1 MASQIAAARRRVIR
15 RPRLTSMLDVS
26 SARVRLLVAPAGY
39 GKTTLAR
46 EWLAGPLRRDT
57 WYRGEASSADVA
69 ALAVGVAEAAGGI
82 VAHAGKRMRDRIG
95 ATGNAQDEV
104 ETLAELLAEDLQEWP
119 SDAWLVFDDYQFAA
133 NSVASEQF
141 VDLLTQLTPIQ
152 MLITSRRRPSW
163 ATARRILYGEIQEID
178 RRALA
183 MEGCEA
189 KAVLGSE
196 SRSIEEL
203 LVRARGWPAVIGLAA
218 LTKEFHLPSET
229 LPATLHTYFAEEV
242 FQAADTRTRHELG
255 ALAIVPSISH
265 QLISA
270 LLGDK
275 RADEIVDIGVGL
287 GILSDRGDDVFAF
300 HPLIRDFLIQHH
312 LREQC
317 PSASPTCIANYLL
330 SREQWDDAFEVA
342 CRASLSALA
351 ERTIEEGL
359 DPMLSRGRLATIQ
372 RWIDF
377 AVNGHLKSPI
387 VDLAEAEVAFR
398 EGQHERAYVLAD
410 QAANLFRDRPDLEA
424 RAHVRAGHSALLAS
438 RERSGLEHF
447 RLAHTLA
454 RTPEQRREALVG
466 LYFAASELDE
476 PDAADALEELESL
489 GDDTPDGV
497 LRLEA
502 LRLTRATRVGGI
514 RDALHSALP
523 KVHLADRA
531 TDPLGLTAFLHM
543 LTTSQNLAAHYEEAL
558 DLSERQLITA
568 REHRLDLPIVHA
580 NLNRAISHVGVRSFQ
595 RSARTLDEARRLL
608 STSGDTYLEAAIRL
622 IECRRLVA
630 TQKFS
635 EAANVTADQGEQIS
649 SPPLRA
655 EYLGLRA
662 LALACGG
669 KSHQAQELID
679 AAQVIFPSSIE
690 VRVLAPCVEAIIG
703 YHQDEVIHQPSATKA
718 WNAAYE
724 TGNFDSLVSSYRA
737 EPRLLAA
744 LHCVDPHGI
753 ELADLLS
760 RSHDERLAYRF
771 GVQTKKREL
780 RGIEP
785 LTARET
791 EVLHELEEG
800 YTNRQIAQS
809 LFIGETTVKAHLR
822 HVYGKLGVRTRA
834 ELLAKLAKKP

>member
-1 MASQIAAARRRVIR
+1 
-15 RPRLTSMLDVS
+15 MLDVS
-26 SARVRLLVAPAGY
+26 SAQVRLLVAPAGY

-46 EWLAGPLRRDT
+46 EWLAGPLRRDA

-69 ALAVGVAEAAGGI
+69 ALAVGIAEAVGEI

-95 ATGNAQDEV
+95 TTGNAQDEV
-104 ETLAELLAEDLQEWP
+104 EILAELFAEDVQQWP
-119 SDAWLVFDDYQFAA
+119 LDAWLVFDDYQFAA

-141 VDLLTQLTPIQ
+141 VDLLTQLTPVQ
-152 MLITSRRRPSW
+152 LLITSRRRPSW

-183 MEGCEA
+183 MEDCEA
-189 KAVLGSE
+189 EAVLRGKT
-196 SRSIEEL
+196 RSIDEL

-218 LTKEFHLPSET
+218 LAKEFHLPSET

-255 ALAIVPSISH
+255 ALAIAPSISH

-270 LLGDK
+270 LLGDE
-275 RADEIVDIGVGL
+275 RADQVVKIGIGL
-287 GILSDRGDDVFAF
+287 GILTDRGDDVLTF
-300 HPLIRDFLIQHH
+300 HPLIRDFLLQHYPG
-312 LREQC
+312 EQC
-317 PSASPTCIANYLL
+317 HSATPTRIGDYLL

-342 CRASLSALA
+342 CRASLIALA
-351 ERTIEEGL
+351 ERTIEDGL

-377 AVNGHLKSPI
+377 AVNAHLKSPI

-398 EGQHERAYVLAD
+398 EGQHERAYALAD
-410 QAANLFRDRPDLEA
+410 QAANLFRDRPNLAA

-438 RERSGLEHF
+438 REKSGLEHF

-454 RTPEQRREALVG
+454 RTAEQRREALVG

-476 PDAADALEELESL
+476 PDATDALEQLECL

-514 RDALHSALP
+514 REALHSALP

-543 LTTSQNLAAHYEEAL
+543 LTTTQNLAAHYEDAL
-558 DLSERQLITA
+558 DLAELQLITA

-580 NLNRAISHVGVRSFQ
+580 NLNRAISYFGVRSFQ
-595 RSARTLDEARRLL
+595 RSARALDEVRRFL
-608 STSGDTYLEAAIRL
+608 STSGDMYLEAAMRL
-622 IECRRLVA
+622 IECRTLVA
-630 TQKFS
+630 TQRFS
-635 EAANVTADQGEQIS
+635 EAAKRTADQGEQIS

-662 LALACGG
+662 LALACDG
-669 KSHQAQELID
+669 KSHQAQALTD
-679 AAQVIFPSSIE
+679 AAQVTFPSSIE
-690 VRVLAPCVEAIIG
+690 VRVLAPCVQAIIIG
-703 YHQDEVIHQPSATKA
+703 KRKKEVVDQLSATKA
-718 WNAAYE
+718 WSAARE
-724 TGNFDSLVSSYRA
+724 TGNFDSLVCSYRA

-744 LHCVDPHGI
+744 LHCVEPQGI

-771 GVQTKKREL
+771 GIQTRRREL
-780 RGIEP
+780 RRIEP

-800 YTNRQIAQS
+800 YTNREIAQS
-809 LFIGETTVKAHLR
+809 LFISETTVKAHLR

-834 ELLAKLAKKP
+834 ELLARLAKPP